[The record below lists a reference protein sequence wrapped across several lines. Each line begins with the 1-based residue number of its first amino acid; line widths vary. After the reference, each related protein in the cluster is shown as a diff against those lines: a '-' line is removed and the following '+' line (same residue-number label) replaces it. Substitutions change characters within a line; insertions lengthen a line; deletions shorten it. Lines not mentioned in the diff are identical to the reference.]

1 MPLRDSSVRRKR
13 TNGQEPR
20 AVQRWT
26 REEDAF
32 IKRHCEAMTD
42 AAMATALGRSRDAT
56 SVRRRQITPFLR
68 GTSPQRWTAEDNAML
83 VALYGKVDTLFL
95 AAVLDR
101 PVRQLRSHVFEVRLP
116 VDRNLWSS
124 EEDAILRRHFPY
136 APVTLFAELLP
147 GRGLKTIYGR
157 ANKLALSR
165 DPSYMLRSAKQRW
178 FHAYPPDLQSL
189 IHLFNQV
196 ERRLR
201 DVQAKH

>member
-1 MPLRDSSVRRKR
+1 
-13 TNGQEPR
+13 
-20 AVQRWT
+20 
-26 REEDAF
+26 
-32 IKRHCEAMTD
+32 
-42 AAMATALGRSRDAT
+42 
-56 SVRRRQITPFLR
+56 
-68 GTSPQRWTAEDNAML
+68 ML

-101 PVRQLRSHVFEVRLP
+101 PVRQVRSHVFEARLP

-124 EEDAILRRHFPY
+124 EEDEILRRYFPY
-136 APVTLFAELLP
+136 APVTQFAELLP

-157 ANKLALSR
+157 ANTLALSR

-178 FHAYPPDLQSL
+178 FRAYPPELQSL

-201 DVQAKH
+201 DVQAKHRKHERPPIQGA